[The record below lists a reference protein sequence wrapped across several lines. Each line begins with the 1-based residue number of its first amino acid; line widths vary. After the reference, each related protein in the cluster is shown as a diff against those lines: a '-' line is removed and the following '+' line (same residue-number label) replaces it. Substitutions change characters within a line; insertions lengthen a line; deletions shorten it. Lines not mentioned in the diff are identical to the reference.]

1 MAHTQITVE
10 LPAPR
15 VEWRLD
21 SARRMDETPDGTLVR
36 LAREGN
42 VAACEALIR
51 RYQDRIYTIAY
62 SYVHDPEEALDITQD
77 TLLRMVEGLPRFRE
91 QANVY
96 TWLYRIVVNQ
106 CIDRGRKKSRR
117 PPPASFQELEGD
129 RAAELTET
137 RSALCPEAALEARE
151 LRDQIQRAIAAV
163 PDIYR
168 MAVILA
174 DIEGLSMAEIA
185 QILGCPVATVRTRLH
200 RGRTVIR
207 QRLEAYLKGE
217 EYV

>member
-1 MAHTQITVE
+1 
-10 LPAPR
+10 
-15 VEWRLD
+15 
-21 SARRMDETPDGTLVR
+21 MDETPDGTLVR
-36 LAREGN
+36 LAREGS

-62 SYVHDPEEALDITQD
+62 SYVHDPEEALDITQE
-77 TLLRMVEGLPRFRE
+77 TFLKMIEGLPRFRE

-96 TWLYRIVVNQ
+96 TWLYRIVVNR
-106 CIDRGRKKSRR
+106 CIDRSRKRNRR
-117 PPPASFQELEGD
+117 PPPASLQELEGD

-137 RSALCPEAALEARE
+137 RASLCPQAALEAQE
-151 LRDQIQRAIAAV
+151 LREQIQRAIAAV
-163 PDIYR
+163 PEIYR

-185 QILGCPVATVRTRLH
+185 RILGCPITTVRTRLH

-207 QRLEAYLKGE
+207 QRLETYLKGE
-217 EYV
+217 VT

>member
-1 MAHTQITVE
+1 MGRWEVTVE
-10 LPAPR
+10 LLAAR
-15 VEWRLD
+15 SERRLD
-21 SARRMDETPDGTLVR
+21 KARRMDETPDGTLVR
-36 LAREGN
+36 LAREGS

-77 TLLRMVEGLPRFRE
+77 TFLRMIEGLSRFRE

-106 CIDRGRKKSRR
+106 CIDRGRKKNRR
-117 PPPASFQELEGD
+117 PPPQSLQDLEGD

-151 LRDQIQRAIAAV
+151 LREQIQRAIAAV
-163 PDIYR
+163 PEIYR

-185 QILGCPVATVRTRLH
+185 QVLGCRVTTVRTRLH
-200 RGRTVIR
+200 RGRTVVR
-207 QRLEAYLKGE
+207 QRLENYLKGE